1 MKRAVGT
8 FSAKLN
14 QMFIVGILIPF
25 FIAFLV
31 FVAYSIWTV
40 VEREEKSAQNIL
52 NSVSQ
57 SLELQFAENEKI
69 KDMFYISKEVF
80 QEAERLNNPQLY
92 TYYDDYSNAQIENA
106 YTGVFTKML
115 YTSQQ
120 NVRAIT
126 FFPMSGEGDTAYYLG
141 KSKAKIREITYPDYK
156 GTRWFLEAVNEI
168 GKQFYYAPHMPEYLP
183 NKNLGEVYSYV
194 NAIWDN
200 DTRRAIGVVKID
212 IDAKEIQEKLDMLE
226 DLKGC
231 GMLLWKEGEIFAKSK
246 NLGEEIELRENG
258 QLFIDS
264 KRYKIKQQKIPNT
277 DLEIVYVSSI
287 LVVYWGHL
295 YVLVFTAAFILVE
308 LVLAFANYRYQA
320 STMMKDIENITM
332 VARCVER
339 GNLDLVIDI
348 RKDSEFREIANVI
361 NHMIGELKNY
371 IEKEYVLT
379 IQQQKAQYR
388 ALQAQ
393 INPHF
398 FYNTLNGF
406 VALNRMGE
414 KKLLEKSING
424 LSRMFRY
431 VCSNMETASIADE
444 LNFLKQYLELEK
456 LKYDGRLEYI
466 IWADEACKGKKIPKL
481 LLQPAVENS
490 ILHGMGDTDRSIMI
504 QIAACCLH
512 VKGIGSVMSIIIR
525 DNGVGFVQR
534 DEDSPE
540 GSVGLTNVK
549 MRTELFCKNAMYQC
563 TSKVGIGTKTT
574 FVFPDLK

>member
-69 KDMFYISKEVF
+69 KDMFYINKEVF

-212 IDAKEIQEKLDMLE
+212 IDAKEIQEKLGVLPVRFAYQPDGMCLANYWIKE
-226 DLKGC
+226 DVNN
-231 GMLLWKEGEIFAKSK
+231 A
-246 NLGEEIELRENG
+246 
-258 QLFIDS
+258 FIS
-264 KRYKIKQQKIPNT
+264 YKIGPSRLHIYINKKHDEASINNRSDSEIIDT
-277 DLEIVYVSSI
+277 LNIESCGLEV
-287 LVVYWGHL
+287 
-295 YVLVFTAAFILVE
+295 
-308 LVLAFANYRYQA
+308 
-320 STMMKDIENITM
+320 DIEEYQDEQLQTYYTVSFEYLNTYYFISGM
-332 VARCVER
+332 
-339 GNLDLVIDI
+339 
-348 RKDSEFREIANVI
+348 
-361 NHMIGELKNY
+361 M
-371 IEKEYVLT
+371 EKEEF
-379 IQQQKAQYR
+379 IK
-388 ALQAQ
+388 
-393 INPHF
+393 I
-398 FYNTLNGF
+398 
-406 VALNRMGE
+406 
-414 KKLLEKSING
+414 LEN
-424 LSRMFRY
+424 
-431 VCSNMETASIADE
+431 
-444 LNFLKQYLELEK
+444 
-456 LKYDGRLEYI
+456 
-466 IWADEACKGKKIPKL
+466 IWIK
-481 LLQPAVENS
+481 
-490 ILHGMGDTDRSIMI
+490 
-504 QIAACCLH
+504 
-512 VKGIGSVMSIIIR
+512 
-525 DNGVGFVQR
+525 
-534 DEDSPE
+534 
-540 GSVGLTNVK
+540 NV
-549 MRTELFCKNAMYQC
+549 
-563 TSKVGIGTKTT
+563 
-574 FVFPDLK
+574 